1 MDLYHQ
7 KRNFI
12 SVPFEP
18 KNEDYLETN
27 VIRLKNTNNE
37 ENSMKLVDITSD
49 NWKDVIFLSTNETIT
64 VTRSGESYEA
74 KGMPSLC
81 EKFVAS
87 NALSIVQSVYEN
99 GWVIKAIEHEG
110 ELIGFTMFGWSEEE
124 EFYELCRIMI
134 DYHYQNKGY
143 GTQAIKMILDEMKS
157 RFGCKEVYLST
168 DPENIVGKH
177 VYEKVGFRSENKM
190 IDDEELFKI
199 VLE

>member
-1 MDLYHQ
+1 
-7 KRNFI
+7 
-12 SVPFEP
+12 
-18 KNEDYLETN
+18 
-27 VIRLKNTNNE
+27 
-37 ENSMKLVDITSD
+37 MKLVDITSD
-49 NWKDVIFLSTNETIT
+49 NWEDVIFLSTNETIT
-64 VTRSGESYEA
+64 VTGSGEPYEA

-99 GWVIKAIEHEG
+99 GWVIKAIEYEE

-143 GTQAIKMILDEMKS
+143 GTRVIKMILDEMKS

-168 DPENIVGKH
+168 DPKNVRGKR
-177 VYEKVGFRSENKM
+177 VYEEVGFRSENRM

-199 VLE
+199 ILD

>member
-1 MDLYHQ
+1 
-7 KRNFI
+7 
-12 SVPFEP
+12 
-18 KNEDYLETN
+18 
-27 VIRLKNTNNE
+27 
-37 ENSMKLVDITSD
+37 MKLVDITSD
-49 NWKDVIFLSTNETIT
+49 NWEDVIFLSTNETIT
-64 VTRSGESYEA
+64 VTGSGEPYEA

-81 EKFVAS
+81 EEFVAS

-99 GWVIKAIEHEG
+99 GWVIKAIEFEE

>member
-1 MDLYHQ
+1 
-7 KRNFI
+7 
-12 SVPFEP
+12 
-18 KNEDYLETN
+18 
-27 VIRLKNTNNE
+27 
-37 ENSMKLVDITSD
+37 MKLVDITSD
-49 NWKDVIFLSTNETIT
+49 NWEDVIFLSTNETIT
-64 VTRSGESYEA
+64 VTGSGEPYEA

-81 EKFVAS
+81 EEFVAS

-143 GTQAIKMILDEMKS
+143 GTRVIKMILDEMKS
-157 RFGCKEVYLST
+157 RFGCNEVFLST
-168 DPENIVGKH
+168 DPENTVGKH

-190 IDDEELFKI
+190 IDDEELYKI
-199 VLE
+199 VLD

>member
-1 MDLYHQ
+1 
-7 KRNFI
+7 
-12 SVPFEP
+12 
-18 KNEDYLETN
+18 
-27 VIRLKNTNNE
+27 
-37 ENSMKLVDITSD
+37 MKLVDITSD
-49 NWKDVIFLSTNETIT
+49 NWEDVIFLSTNETIT
-64 VTRSGESYEA
+64 VTGSGEPYEA

-81 EKFVAS
+81 EEFVAS

-157 RFGCKEVYLST
+157 RFGCKEFIFPQTPIIQLEST
-168 DPENIVGKH
+168 YMKKLASSLRTE
-177 VYEKVGFRSENKM
+177 
-190 IDDEELFKI
+190 
-199 VLE
+199 

>member
-1 MDLYHQ
+1 
-7 KRNFI
+7 
-12 SVPFEP
+12 
-18 KNEDYLETN
+18 
-27 VIRLKNTNNE
+27 
-37 ENSMKLVDITSD
+37 MKLVDITSD
-49 NWKDVIFLSTNETIT
+49 NWEDVIFLSTNETIT
-64 VTRSGESYEA
+64 VTRSGGAYEA
-74 KGMPSLC
+74 KGLPSLC
-81 EKFVAS
+81 EEFVAS